1 MSQNSENEEIWIS
14 FCQKIILVILQ
25 HDTHLGTGTENPVR
39 KTSIQDAPVLA
50 QKLCTW
56 SSVLDVLKS
65 CQCMA
70 LDDLLSLVQ
79 HFSSGFSQ
87 WFFHCP
93 QWVGFFRSTWDVPQC
108 DWELN
113 KALGARKEKN

>member
-70 LDDLLSLVQ
+70 LDDLLSLVPSACSIGTA
-79 HFSSGFSQ
+79 FLLWLLPVVLSLPS
-87 WFFHCP
+87 
-93 QWVGFFRSTWDVPQC
+93 VGRLF
-108 DWELN
+108 
-113 KALGARKEKN
+113 